1 MWENRFDE
9 VQSSS
14 LLNITFIMRENLFN
28 ARTKS
33 NKDAYD
39 IAYRLVQAWCVEWID
54 IYAIPSKTCNS
65 HTKST
70 CIQGIQVW
78 VQYMWTY
85 IVMSLI

>member
-1 MWENRFDE
+1 MWKNRFDE

-39 IAYRLVQAWCVEWID
+39 IAYRLVQA
-54 IYAIPSKTCNS
+54 
-65 HTKST
+65 
-70 CIQGIQVW
+70 
-78 VQYMWTY
+78 
-85 IVMSLI
+85 

>member
-28 ARTKS
+28 AKDKS

-39 IAYRLVQAWCVEWID
+39 IAYRLVQA
-54 IYAIPSKTCNS
+54 
-65 HTKST
+65 
-70 CIQGIQVW
+70 
-78 VQYMWTY
+78 
-85 IVMSLI
+85 